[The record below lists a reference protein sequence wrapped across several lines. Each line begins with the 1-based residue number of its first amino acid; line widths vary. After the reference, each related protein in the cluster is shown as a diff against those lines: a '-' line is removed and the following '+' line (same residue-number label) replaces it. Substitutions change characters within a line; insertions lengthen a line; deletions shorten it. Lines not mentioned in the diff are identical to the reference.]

1 MIKLQKKLI
10 LITIYTIIISSLFI
24 PVSFATD
31 KANSVQALQSKL
43 NAAMQARKTS
53 YSIIY
58 SGKLSTFSKDVTDIF
73 NNVFN
78 ADDYLRYV
86 TKRYKCTCV
95 KTNGVTT
102 VTFALEYLEN
112 ASQTTFIKNRV
123 SQILKQIITP
133 DMNDFQ
139 KEKAIHDWIVNN
151 VSYDTTLTQ
160 FSAYAGL
167 VSPYK
172 TVCNGYSLLAYKML
186 NSAGIKTKIIEG
198 KGNNQSHNWNLV
210 YLDGAWY
217 HLDVVWDD
225 PVPDV
230 PGKVSYNYY
239 NLTDSQ
245 IKVNHTWTKT
255 YPAAETD
262 FYNTITTKI
271 ANNPLTSSIYQ
282 GIYDDLGLNL
292 LTTENSAS
300 SQQELS
306 SLIQQSIQNQ
316 EDIIKVRYTNII
328 SIADDLCTAFYA
340 QNNVISYSYISED
353 LIRTADTGDAILTLK
368 INYIP

>member
-1 MIKLQKKLI
+1 M
-10 LITIYTIIISSLFI
+10 
-24 PVSFATD
+24 
-31 KANSVQALQSKL
+31 
-43 NAAMQARKTS
+43 
-53 YSIIY
+53 
-58 SGKLSTFSKDVTDIF
+58 
-73 NNVFN
+73 
-78 ADDYLRYV
+78 RYI
-86 TKRYKCTCV
+86 TKRYKCSYV
-95 KTNGVTT
+95 KANGVTT
-102 VTFALEYLEN
+102 VKFTFEYLEN
-112 ASQTTFIKNRV
+112 ASQTSFIKKRV

-151 VSYDTTLTQ
+151 VSYDTTLTK

-198 KGNNQSHNWNLV
+198 QGNNQSHNWNMV

-230 PGKVSYNYY
+230 SGKVSYNYY

-255 YPAAETD
+255 YPSAETD

-271 ANNPLTSSIYQ
+271 ANNPLTSSKYQ
-282 GIYDDLGLNL
+282 GIYDDLELNL
-292 LTTENSAS
+292 LTTEISVS
-300 SQQELS
+300 CQENLN
-306 SLIQQSIQNQ
+306 SLIQQAIQDK
-316 EDIIKVRYTNII
+316 EDIIKVRCTNIT
-328 SIADDLCTAFYA
+328 SIADDLNTAFYT
-340 QNNVISYSYISED
+340 QNNITSYSYMCEN
-353 LIRTADTGDAILTLK
+353 LIRTADTGDMILTLK
-368 INYIP
+368 INYISE